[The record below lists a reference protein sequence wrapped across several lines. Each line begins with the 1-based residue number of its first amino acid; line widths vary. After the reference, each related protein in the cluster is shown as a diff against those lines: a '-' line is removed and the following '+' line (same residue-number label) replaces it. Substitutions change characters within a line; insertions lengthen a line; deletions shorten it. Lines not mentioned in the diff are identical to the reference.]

1 MRARFLLGA
10 AGSGK
15 TTRCLAEIRDLL
27 KRNAG
32 GPPLVFLAP
41 KQATFQLERQLL
53 ADDSLSGFARLHI
66 LSFER
71 LARFVFETLEAAP
84 PPLLSDD
91 GRVMVLRA
99 LLSGPGTEL
108 KVFHRSARRPGFAR
122 QLSLLLRELQ
132 QHQVTPVK
140 LRALAQSR
148 KVRSELR
155 EKLEDLSALQGN
167 YSAWLAEKKVQ
178 DANCLLDLAA
188 AALREAENPKLRIDS
203 LYLDGFAEMTP
214 QELDLLAAVLPF
226 CESATL
232 AFCLDEENATEN
244 EESWLSMWNTVRQ
257 TFQSCRRR
265 VEALPEAKIEI
276 QILPFNSERNRFSK
290 SPALRSLEQ
299 HWQTRSDSGKAA
311 GGSSSISIH
320 SCANPEAEAVLAAR
334 ELLKFVRAG
343 NRFRDCAI
351 LVRGL
356 ESYHRPL
363 GRVFR
368 RYQIPFFLDQR
379 ESVAHHPMAELTR
392 GALRT
397 AVSDWEND
405 DLFSALKAGFC
416 PVEET
421 EIDRLENAALE
432 FGWRGKKWREPL
444 PDESFERLRKKIL
457 PPFENFYG
465 HLARRQFEPDG
476 SQLAGIFRRLW
487 DELEV
492 GKTLERWSTSGEA
505 PLAIGNRPSAIHA
518 SVLEQ
523 MNALLDNLELGFSNK
538 GLPLRDWLPIIE
550 SGLANLTV
558 GVIPPVLDEVLIG
571 AIDRARNPDLKL
583 AIVLG
588 VNETV
593 FPAAPAAPVIL
604 TETDRAELPIPLGPD
619 LRAQISRERFYGYI
633 ACTRAS
639 EKLAL
644 TFSRSGED
652 GSILNPSPF
661 VAHLGKIFPG
671 LEIEEFQN
679 EPGLAE
685 VESLN
690 EFAAA
695 GRELLLMAPACER
708 ILNPAPSHG
717 AEGTK
722 GKDRAEGHGGIKME
736 GFFGITSS
744 PQPSPPTGIGGEGDT
759 AGASELLRLPALKRL
774 VENLKQLREPD
785 GEENLS
791 PPIAGKLYGPVLR
804 TSVNRLE
811 EFASC
816 PFRFFVSSGLRAEER
831 KIFELDAR
839 ERGSFQHDILKRF
852 HEQTA
857 AEGKRWRDLTPQE
870 ARDRVAKISERVI
883 EEYRLGLFNETAQS
897 RFAARALAES
907 LQDFA
912 AVTVTWLR
920 EQNEFEPVAAELSFG
935 SKESPQTA
943 WEIDLGKDGKLALNG
958 RIDRVDLC
966 RESNGNALAIVLD
979 YKSSEKKL
987 EPLLVEHGIQ
997 LQLLAYLSVLRH
1009 WKNPR
1014 DIFGVKEL
1022 NPAGVFYVNLRG
1034 QFENGDSR
1042 DEVLAGRDEARRAA
1056 YRHTGRFDAAALDRL
1071 DGKGAR
1077 DQFHYRLTD
1086 GGKLYANSIEA
1097 LPHEAFQNLLDRVE
1111 TQLREFGR
1119 AIFAGVANVNP
1130 YRKGNQK
1137 PCGYCDY
1144 SPACRIDPWTH
1155 KFRVLK

>member
-27 KRNAG
+27 KRNAE

-53 ADDSLSGFARLHI
+53 ADDSLGGFARLHI

-71 LARFVFETLEAAP
+71 LARLVFETLKTVP
-84 PPLLSDD
+84 PPLLSED

-99 LLSGPGTEL
+99 LLSGPEAEL

-122 QLSLLLRELQ
+122 QLSLLLCELQ
-132 QHQVTPVK
+132 RHQVTSVK
-140 LRALAQSR
+140 LRALAQNR

-155 EKLEDLSALQGN
+155 EKLEDLSVLQGN
-167 YSAWLAEKKVQ
+167 YSAWLAERKVQ
-178 DANCLLDLAA
+178 DANALLDSAA

-214 QELDLLAAVLPF
+214 QELELLTAVLPS

-257 TFQSCRRR
+257 TFQNCRRR

-276 QILPFNSERNRFSK
+276 QTLPSDSNGSRFAK
-290 SPALRSLEQ
+290 NPALRFLEQ
-299 HWQTRSDSGKAA
+299 HWQMRGGSGKPS
-311 GGSSSISIH
+311 GGASSISIH

-392 GALRT
+392 GALRM

-465 HLARRQFEPDG
+465 QLVRRQFEPDG

-505 PLAIGNRPSAIHA
+505 PLAIGNRQSAIHA

-523 MNALLDNLELGFSNK
+523 MNALLDNLELGFSNE

-593 FPAAPAAPVIL
+593 FPAAPAAPAIL
-604 TETDRAELPIPLGPD
+604 TETDRAELQIALGPD
-619 LRAQISRERFYGYI
+619 LRGQISRERFYGYI

-644 TFSRSGED
+644 TFSRSGGD
-652 GSILNPSPF
+652 DSILNPSPF
-661 VAHLGKIFPG
+661 VTHLRKIFPG

-679 EPGLAE
+679 KPGLAE
-685 VESLN
+685 IESVN

-695 GRELLLMAPACER
+695 GRDLLRQSSER
-708 ILNPAPSHG
+708 VLNPALLHG
-717 AEGTK
+717 AERTK
-722 GKDRAEGHGGIKME
+722 GMDGAEGRGGIEME

-744 PQPSPPTGIGGEGDT
+744 PRPAPPTGIEGEGDT
-759 AGASELLRLPALKRL
+759 AGASELLDLPALKRL

-804 TSVNRLE
+804 TSVSRLE

-816 PFRFFVSSGLRAEER
+816 PFRFFVRSGLRAEER
-831 KIFELDAR
+831 RIFELDAR
-839 ERGSFQHDILKRF
+839 ERGSFQHDILKTF
-852 HEQTA
+852 HDQTA
-857 AEGKRWRDLTPQE
+857 AEGKRWRDLTPPE
-870 ARDRVAKISERVI
+870 ACDRVARISEKVI

-907 LQDFA
+907 LQDFV

-935 SKESPQTA
+935 SKESPETA
-943 WEIDLGKDGKLALNG
+943 WEIDLGNDRKLALNG

-966 RESNGNALAIVLD
+966 RDDNGNALAIVLD

-1009 WKNPR
+1009 WKNPG

-1042 DEVLAGRDEARRAA
+1042 DEVLAGRDESRRAA
-1056 YRHTGRFDAAALDRL
+1056 YRHTGRFDAAALDKL

-1086 GGKLYANSIEA
+1086 EGKLYANSIEA
-1097 LPHEAFQNLLDRVE
+1097 LPHEAFQKLLDRVE
-1111 TQLREFGR
+1111 IQLRDFGK
-1119 AIFAGVANVNP
+1119 AIFAGVANVDP

-1144 SPACRIDPWTH
+1144 GPACRIDPWTH